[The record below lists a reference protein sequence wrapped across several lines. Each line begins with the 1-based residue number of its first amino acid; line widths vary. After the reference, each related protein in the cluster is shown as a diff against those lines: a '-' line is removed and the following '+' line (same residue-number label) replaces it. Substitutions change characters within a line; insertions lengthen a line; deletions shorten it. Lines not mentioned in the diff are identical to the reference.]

1 MSEYI
6 LILIWLGVCASVA
19 DFLKLKKP
27 ELVCGVQEERYS
39 WLFAFIVFMPIIIMA
54 GTRGNFADTWSYRLT
69 YVKSIPESFHELINY
84 VFNDVTKDRG
94 FSLLSG
100 LIKLIIGNHANLYFW
115 ILAMIQGCI
124 LVKIFREYS
133 TNYILSVFLF
143 VASTDYISWMFN
155 GLRQFTAVVII
166 FAATSLILKRKYL
179 PLIAVILLAST
190 MHGSALIMIPIVFIV
205 QGEAWNKKTL
215 LFILVVLVAIFF
227 VGNFTSLMDDALADT
242 QYKNVVSDFTE
253 FKDDGT
259 NPIRVLI
266 YSIPAIISFFG
277 RKKIVESNNTSI
289 NICTNMSIISAGLY
303 LVSMFTSGIYIGRL
317 PIYCSLYSYIL
328 LPWEIENI
336 FKDHIKV
343 FVYLGVIAG
352 YLVFYYYQIH
362 TAWGLI

>member
-19 DFLKLKKP
+19 DYLKLKKP

-39 WLFAFIVFMPIIIMA
+39 WLFAFIVFLPIIIMA
-54 GTRGNFADTWSYRLT
+54 GTRGDFADTWSYRQT
-69 YVKSIPESFHELINY
+69 FIKSIPQSLPEIINY
-84 VFNDVTKDRG
+84 VFNDVAKDRG

-100 LIKLIIGNHANLYFW
+100 FIKLIIGNNADLYFC
-115 ILAMIQGCI
+115 ILATIQGCI
-124 LVKIFREYS
+124 LVTILKKYS
-133 TNYILSVFLF
+133 THYILSVFLF
-143 VASTDYISWMFN
+143 VASTDYLSWMFN

-166 FAATSLILKRKYL
+166 FAATSLIVKRKYL
-179 PLIAVILLAST
+179 PLIAIILLAST
-190 MHGSALIMIPIVFIV
+190 MHGSALIMVPIVFIV

-215 LFILVVLVAIFF
+215 LFILVALLAIFF
-227 VGNFTSLMDDALADT
+227 VGNFTSLMDNALADT

-253 FKDDGT
+253 LKDDGT

-277 RKKIVESNNTSI
+277 RKRIVEANNKVI

-303 LVSMFTSGIYIGRL
+303 LVSMFTSGVYIGRL

-328 LPWEIENI
+328 LPWEMENI
-336 FKDHIKV
+336 FKDNIKT
-343 FVYLGVIAG
+343 FVYLVLVAG
-352 YLVFYYYQIH
+352 YLGFYYYQMHMI
-362 TAWGLI
+362 WGLI